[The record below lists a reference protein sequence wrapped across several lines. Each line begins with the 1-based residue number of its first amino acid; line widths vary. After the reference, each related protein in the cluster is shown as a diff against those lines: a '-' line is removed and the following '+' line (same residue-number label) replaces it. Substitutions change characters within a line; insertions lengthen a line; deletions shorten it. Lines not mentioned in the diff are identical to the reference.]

1 MDPIQFLQAHPPFD
15 RLAAGMLRELES
27 GLEVTYHPRDARI
40 LLRGGPPNRHLFV
53 IRKGT
58 VRLEREGDLV
68 QVLEDGECFGF
79 PSLIGKTSP
88 HVDVV
93 AAEDTLIYQV
103 PGEVFDR
110 LMSVPEFAQFFL
122 VDLSERLRQT
132 SASRPLPLGR
142 ELGTPVGR
150 LPVATPV
157 SVPCETTVGD
167 AARLMR
173 EKRIS
178 SVIVECEPPGI
189 LTDRDLRSRVLAEG
203 RGPETKVGEVA
214 TRPMRTISADAT
226 LFETL
231 VFMLEHHVH
240 HAPLERDGHVIGIV
254 TDTDLLRLYMKTPI
268 YLLRNIERVSLPDDM
283 ARYDAELAGMV
294 ETMVWGGLTAA
305 QVGPVVSRL
314 NDALVA
320 RFLRI
325 AESELGPPPV
335 PYAWIVF
342 GSEGRMEQTLLTD
355 QDNAIVYA
363 DAEGAHDAY
372 FKDLAERTVRALV
385 AAAFPPCPGGFMA
398 TNWRRPLSSWVAL
411 FREWIEK
418 PEPRA
423 LIEALNF
430 FDFRAVHGALDLAVL
445 DDLLLRAGRE
455 PLFMAH
461 FARASV
467 GLQPP
472 LGAFRHIRETEAGVD
487 LKKGGLAPIV
497 SLARLYALEAGC
509 TARSTLDRLEG
520 AAHAGTL
527 SRQGADTLA
536 EGFRFLLGLRL
547 REQLRA
553 LRAGGEVTNQIR
565 LEHLEPVERQH
576 LKHIFVAIREIQHA
590 AELRHAVQR
599 LA

>member
-1 MDPIQFLQAHPPFD
+1 
-15 RLAAGMLRELES
+15 
-27 GLEVTYHPRDARI
+27 
-40 LLRGGPPNRHLFV
+40 
-53 IRKGT
+53 
-58 VRLEREGDLV
+58 
-68 QVLEDGECFGF
+68 VLEEGECFGH

-103 PGEVFDR
+103 PGDSFDR
-110 LMSVPEFAQFFL
+110 LMPVPEFAQFFL

-150 LPVATPV
+150 QLGATPV

-178 SVIVECEPPGI
+178 SVLVECEPPGI
-189 LTDRDLRSRVLAEG
+189 LTARDLRSRVLAEG

-231 VFMLEHHVH
+231 VFMLEHHLH

-254 TDTDLLRLYMKTPI
+254 TDTDLLRLYMKTP
-268 YLLRNIERVSLPDDM
+268 
-283 ARYDAELAGMV
+283 MV

-305 QVGPVVSRL
+305 QVGPVASRL

-335 PYAWIVF
+335 PYAWILF

-363 DAEGAHDAY
+363 DAEGAHDAC
-372 FKDLAERTVRALV
+372 FKDLAERTVRALM

-411 FREWIEK
+411 FREWVEK

-423 LIEALNF
+423 LVEALNF

-455 PLFMAH
+455 QLFMAH
-461 FARASV
+461 FA
-467 GLQPP
+467 
-472 LGAFRHIRETEAGVD
+472 
-487 LKKGGLAPIV
+487 
-497 SLARLYALEAGC
+497 
-509 TARSTLDRLEG
+509 
-520 AAHAGTL
+520 
-527 SRQGADTLA
+527 
-536 EGFRFLLGLRL
+536 
-547 REQLRA
+547 RA
-553 LRAGGEVTNQIR
+553 LRAGGEVTNHIR

-576 LKHIFVAIREIQHA
+576 LTHIFVAIREIQHA
-590 AELRHAVQR
+590 AQLRYAVQG